1 MAVVIDESAVPGLK
15 VCFNPVIVRE
25 TRDKEDAILECL
37 DGRRFAVVRR
47 DLAINSGFFKCDAI
61 LYRNNDFYV
70 FFIEGVVYTF
80 FWRQTKSC
88 YKKERILQIQFA
100 GL

>member
-25 TRDKEDAILECL
+25 TRDTDDAILECL

-47 DLAINSGFFKCDAI
+47 DLAINSGFFK
-61 LYRNNDFYV
+61 
-70 FFIEGVVYTF
+70 
-80 FWRQTKSC
+80 
-88 YKKERILQIQFA
+88 
-100 GL
+100 